1 MEGAEAPREPEPES
15 ECAVCRSPCPD
26 AGRLCSECGRYFGTE
41 LRTEVECPRG
51 HSDPGTPAGAEAPSA
66 PEAQLPAAG
75 GQPREVDGDRGLC
88 SEHGRPLQFYCEED
102 GECVCGPCTATGRHT
117 VHTLVSLETARA
129 NIKEKL
135 KKEVE
140 NLRIIQQNCHFKQQD
155 VALSESDVK
164 TQVGQLKGN
173 LSKKF
178 AEWRR
183 SLEADEECAL
193 KAIDQEGEKVLA
205 ESSRSFEELV
215 ERMDRI
221 RLIDNETRSLVQSGP
236 LPFIQGS
243 SQLLLK
249 IAEEQKKAVP
259 DVPRLV
265 LNLYSAPEA
274 IRKRLKNS
282 FTYHSA
288 ILGTTDQWSSL
299 TLDPDSAYWLLN
311 VSEDEKT
318 VMFGYMGEN
327 SWHNSKMFE
336 NMHQILC
343 AQSFTAGCH
352 SWDLKTGGVAWG
364 VGVAYGSIDR
374 GGLQSHFTN
383 SAKSWC
389 LYLYRGA
396 LTACHRNQQTYLREF
411 PAVSRIRVQLD
422 YEGGTVSF
430 YQVGDCP
437 RHLYTFQ
444 TTFTE
449 PVFPA
454 FSCSGNSSLKLLC

>member
-1 MEGAEAPREPEPES
+1 MEPEPES

-26 AGRLCSECGRYFGTE
+26 AGRLPCGHRLCSECARYFGTE
-41 LRTEVECPRG
+41 LRTEAECPRC
-51 HSDPGTPAGAEAPSA
+51 HSEPGTPAGAEAPSA
-66 PEAQLPAAG
+66 PAAG
-75 GQPREVDGDRGLC
+75 GQPREVGGERGLC
-88 SEHGRPLQFYCEED
+88 SEHGRPLELYCEED

-117 VHTLVSLETARA
+117 VHTLVSLQTAQD
-129 NIKEKL
+129 NIK
-135 KKEVE
+135 
-140 NLRIIQQNCHFKQQD
+140 
-155 VALSESDVK
+155 
-164 TQVGQLKGN
+164 TQIDQLKGN

-183 SLEADEECAL
+183 CLEEDEKCAL
-193 KAIDQEGEKVLA
+193 KVIDQEGEVVLA
-205 ESSRSFEELV
+205 ESSKRFQELT
-215 ERMDRI
+215 ERMERI
-221 RLIDNETRSLVQSGP
+221 SVIDDETRSLVQRGP
-236 LPFIQGS
+236 LPFIQGC

-249 IAEEQKKAVP
+249 VAEEQKMAVP
-259 DVPRLV
+259 DIPKLV
-265 LNLYSAPEA
+265 LSLYSAPEI
-274 IRKRLKNS
+274 IRKRLRSS

-288 ILGTTDQWSSL
+288 ILGTADQWSSL

-352 SWDLKTGGVAWG
+352 SWDLKTGGVSWG

-389 LYLYRGA
+389 LYFYRGT
-396 LTACHRNQQTYLREF
+396 LTACHQNQQTYLREF
-411 PAVSRIRVQLD
+411 PAISRIRVQLD
-422 YEGGTVSF
+422 YEAGTVSF
-430 YQVGDCP
+430 YQVGECP
-437 RHLYTFQ
+437 QHLHTFQ
-444 TTFTE
+444 ATFTE

-454 FSCSGNSSLKLLC
+454 FTCSGNSSLRLLC